1 MLIVGIWVLYN
12 FAFAI
17 RSSNLP
23 YVAVVLRSHAGGY
36 LAHVLS
42 GEFATSLFC
51 QARGRLKKER
61 VSIVTG
67 DSVELDEVDEV
78 TGTAVITAQLS
89 RRNLLERPTLANV
102 DQVVIVQA
110 IRQPDFSPLWCDRYL
125 VHFQLGLP
133 LSKPILCFNKCDL
146 VDNLELERLRSIYEP
161 LGYFVIFV
169 SAKTGAGIAE
179 LSRTLSGRIS
189 VLAGPSGVGK
199 SSILNELSPELSLE
213 TGIMENDFGVGR
225 HTTTSS
231 ELYRL
236 KLKDDAEDVHT
247 WVADTP
253 GFNLYDFLHPEPK
266 DVAREFPEIQEL
278 GQYCRFADCLHLVE
292 DGCAVLHSLGLDKV
306 DKEEEEG
313 ENSEDSEYS
322 EESEESGDTENSIAE
337 TAETATD
344 DEPPEED
351 DELDIYVS
359 PDRYI
364 SYVTM
369 VNESQAQKQIARS
382 VSKKVESNVKTVGG
396 AGSGSTK
403 GKSIPK
409 LAQKYRNTSR
419 RKENQKF
426 LETEEDDETQEDDE
440 LDLS

>member
-1 MLIVGIWVLYN
+1 M
-12 FAFAI
+12 
-17 RSSNLP
+17 P

-179 LSRTLSGRIS
+179 LSSTLSGRIS

-236 KLKDDAEDVHT
+236 KLKNDPADVHT

-266 DVAREFPEIQEL
+266 DVAREFPEIQEI

-292 DGCAVLHSLGLDKV
+292 DGCAVLHALGLDKE
-306 DKEEEEG
+306 DEEEE
-313 ENSEDSEYS
+313 SEVEVSDDST
-322 EESEESGDTENSIAE
+322 DAKE
-337 TAETATD
+337 TP
-344 DEPPEED
+344 DEPQAKD
-351 DELDIYVS
+351 DIIYIS

-396 AGSGSTK
+396 AGAGSGAGK

-426 LETEEDDETQEDDE
+426 FETEEDDEDQEDDDPE
-440 LDLS
+440 LS

>member
-1 MLIVGIWVLYN
+1 M
-12 FAFAI
+12 
-17 RSSNLP
+17 P

-42 GEFATSLFC
+42 GEFNTSLFC

-78 TGTAVITAQLS
+78 TGTAVITAQLT

-110 IRQPDFSPLWCDRYL
+110 VRQPDFSPLWCDRYL

-169 SAKTGAGIAE
+169 SAQTGAGIEE

-236 KLKDDAEDVHT
+236 KLKGDPEDVHT

-266 DVAREFPEIQEL
+266 DVAREFPEIWEL
-278 GQYCRFADCLHLVE
+278 GEHCRFADCLHLVE
-292 DGCAVLHSLGLDKV
+292 DGCAVLHTLGLDK
-306 DKEEEEG
+306 
-313 ENSEDSEYS
+313 EDSEEECEEEHSDTEQIEDS
-322 EESEESGDTENSIAE
+322 EEENA
-337 TAETATD
+337 D
-344 DEPPEED
+344 GP
-351 DELDIYVS
+351 DIFIS

-369 VNESQAQKQIARS
+369 VNESQAQKQIARTT
-382 VSKKVESNVKTVGG
+382 SKKVESNVKTVGG
-396 AGSGSTK
+396 AGKNK
-403 GKSIPK
+403 GKTIPR

-426 LETEEDDETQEDDE
+426 LDTEED
-440 LDLS
+440 

>member
-12 FAFAI
+12 FDFAI

-42 GEFATSLFC
+42 GEFNTSLFC

-78 TGTAVITAQLS
+78 TGTAVITAQLT

-146 VDNLELERLRSIYEP
+146 VDNFELERLRSIYEP

-169 SAKTGAGIAE
+169 SARTGAGIEE

-236 KLKDDAEDVHT
+236 KLKGDPDEVHT

-266 DVAREFPEIQEL
+266 DVSREFPEIWEL
-278 GQYCRFADCLHLVE
+278 GRQCRFADCLHLVE
-292 DGCAVLHSLGLDKV
+292 DGCAVLHTLGLDK
-306 DKEEEEG
+306 
-313 ENSEDSEYS
+313 ED
-322 EESEESGDTENSIAE
+322 ESEAESKEAESINDENTEGSNISI
-337 TAETATD
+337 
-344 DEPPEED
+344 
-351 DELDIYVS
+351 S

-364 SYVTM
+364 SYLTM
-369 VNESQAQKQIARS
+369 VNESQAQKQIARAT
-382 VSKKVESNVKTVGG
+382 SKKVESNVKTVGG
-396 AGSGSTK
+396 AGKNK
-403 GKSIPK
+403 GKTIPR

-419 RKENQKF
+419 RKENQKS
-426 LETEEDDETQEDDE
+426 LDTEEDDQYEENEEKED
-440 LDLS
+440 

>member
-42 GEFATSLFC
+42 GEFDTSLFC

-110 IRQPDFSPLWCDRYL
+110 VRQPDFSPLWCDRYL

-133 LSKPILCFNKCDL
+133 FSKPILCFNKSDL
-146 VDNLELERLRSIYEP
+146 VDNFELERLRSIYEP

-169 SAKTGAGIAE
+169 SAQTGAGIAE

-236 KLKDDAEDVHT
+236 KLKDDPEDVHT

-292 DGCAVLHSLGLDKV
+292 DGCAVLHALGLDK
-306 DKEEEEG
+306 EEEDSDDTDD
-313 ENSEDSEYS
+313 SEDAE
-322 EESEESGDTENSIAE
+322 DTEEIADAQQQQQAKDNNSA
-337 TAETATD
+337 
-344 DEPPEED
+344 EED
-351 DELDIYVS
+351 DDLDIYVS

-396 AGSGSTK
+396 AGAGSGGSK

-426 LETEEDDETQEDDE
+426 LETEEDDEDQDDNE
-440 LDLS
+440 LELS